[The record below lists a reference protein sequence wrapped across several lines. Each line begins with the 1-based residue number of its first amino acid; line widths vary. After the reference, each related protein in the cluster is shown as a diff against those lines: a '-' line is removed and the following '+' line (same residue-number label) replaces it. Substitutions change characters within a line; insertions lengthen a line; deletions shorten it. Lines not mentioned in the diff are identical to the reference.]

1 MPETFAARA
10 GRITC
15 VACSIATSKVHIV
28 SFEPFQVN
36 PPNVLDTTFA
46 SQNIDGTQID
56 IFKKAAADVLPAT
69 QKGREDIA
77 AKILAQAIDPQKP
90 IMRFSNFLEALIAQ
104 QEM

>member
-1 MPETFAARA
+1 MPTPFAQKA

-46 SQNIDGTQID
+46 SQNINGTQID
-56 IFKKAAADVLPAT
+56 IFKKAAADLLPSS
-69 QKGREDIA
+69 QKGRKDVA
-77 AKILAQAIDPQKP
+77 AKILAQAIDPEKK
-90 IMRFSNFLEALIAQ
+90 ILRFSNFLEAVLAQ
-104 QEM
+104 QEV